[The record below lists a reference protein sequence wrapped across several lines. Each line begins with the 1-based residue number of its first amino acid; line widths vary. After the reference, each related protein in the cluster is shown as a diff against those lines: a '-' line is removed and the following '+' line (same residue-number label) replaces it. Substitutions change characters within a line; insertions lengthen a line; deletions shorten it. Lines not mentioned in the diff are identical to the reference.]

1 MLEDKLIYLLNIFE
15 KKYND
20 IKINNLFQ
28 KQQEE
33 KTLLKFGYICPG
45 ALKTINYIHEN
56 VKTDSARKI
65 YNNIKRYTDALFF
78 IEIIALYYKY
88 IDKDIVEYVDN
99 FTNKK
104 NCLLAKILTKMISQ
118 QFEKLPKYISKNL
131 PDDFYHLRHKTLI
144 CSNDQNLVEERINML
159 KKIYEKYTN
168 ISKNVC
174 DGKRDGISGCRD
186 CCKKHFGS
194 GNNYQ
199 ACVNSCM
206 KD

>member
-56 VKTDSARKI
+56 VKSDSAQKI

-104 NCLLAKILTKMISQ
+104 NCLLAKILILSSTK
-118 QFEKLPKYISKNL
+118 F
-131 PDDFYHLRHKTLI
+131 
-144 CSNDQNLVEERINML
+144 
-159 KKIYEKYTN
+159 
-168 ISKNVC
+168 
-174 DGKRDGISGCRD
+174 
-186 CCKKHFGS
+186 
-194 GNNYQ
+194 
-199 ACVNSCM
+199 
-206 KD
+206 